1 MTLVYVNVIL
11 GLIKKKMKRINKKYF
26 KLMHLAEN
34 ANGRKEFVSLLKK
47 ASYLKVEIDNIKT
60 A

>member
-1 MTLVYVNVIL
+1 M
-11 GLIKKKMKRINKKYF
+11 KKVNKKYF
-26 KLMHLAEN
+26 KLMDLVDH

-47 ASYLKVEIDNIKT
+47 ASCLKAEIEDIKV

>member
-1 MTLVYVNVIL
+1 MTIRYKNVIL
-11 GLIKKKMKRINKKYF
+11 GLVKKKMKKIDKKYF
-26 KLMHLAEN
+26 KLMDLVDN

-47 ASYLKVEIDNIKT
+47 ASYLKAEIEDIKV

>member
-1 MTLVYVNVIL
+1 M
-11 GLIKKKMKRINKKYF
+11 KKINKKYY
-26 KLMHLAEN
+26 KLMDLVDN

-47 ASYLKVEIDNIKT
+47 ASYLKAEIEHFKV

>member
-1 MTLVYVNVIL
+1 M
-11 GLIKKKMKRINKKYF
+11 KKINKKYQ
-26 KLMHLAEN
+26 KLMDLVNN

-47 ASYLKVEIDNIKT
+47 VSYLKTEFEHIKV